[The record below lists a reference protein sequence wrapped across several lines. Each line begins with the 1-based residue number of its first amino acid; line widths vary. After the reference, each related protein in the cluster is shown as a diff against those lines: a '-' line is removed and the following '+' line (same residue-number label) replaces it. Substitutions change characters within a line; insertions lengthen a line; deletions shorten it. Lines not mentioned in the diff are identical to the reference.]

1 MARSAKAKPAPSLV
15 LERQPHRSDGRNS
28 NQRKRP
34 QNNICSFRLVCIVAV
49 AVGFLQSVYSYLY
62 NSSVDWNTRDDLLV
76 PSSSMNSSH
85 REAWVEQLRKH
96 AEWLSEQKKK
106 GVIKATKDGATLAAT
121 PAGHAQQLN
130 MQRRQQASVPII
142 VAREAGRGLGVFY
155 AGDAPLPKGSLA
167 SLFRCL
173 LLRRDLLEQW
183 VGASGVLDTTAEVT
197 GFWERYGITFAD
209 EEQQL
214 WTALPLGEISKQQAW
229 WALGPLN
236 EAQLMKARAAH
247 DNMKLPDWSGTPG
260 RRWPDPKKGEGPF
273 LFTGHLFNEPSDEE
287 PETIESLRLT
297 VPCNT
302 FGESIRACGAVLEA
316 RTKRE
321 VLPGEPFLWCYGG
334 AYKRTYP
341 IARQCG
347 GGA

>member
-1 MARSAKAKPAPSLV
+1 M
-15 LERQPHRSDGRNS
+15 
-28 NQRKRP
+28 
-34 QNNICSFRLVCIVAV
+34 AV
-49 AVGFLQSVYSYLY
+49 AVGFLQSVYSHLY
-62 NSSVDWNTRDDLLV
+62 SSVDWNNRDDLLV

-302 FGESIRACGAVLEA
+302 FGENIRACGAVLEA

-341 IARQCG
+341 IARQCV
-347 GGA
+347 ASKMAKWHDQSKA